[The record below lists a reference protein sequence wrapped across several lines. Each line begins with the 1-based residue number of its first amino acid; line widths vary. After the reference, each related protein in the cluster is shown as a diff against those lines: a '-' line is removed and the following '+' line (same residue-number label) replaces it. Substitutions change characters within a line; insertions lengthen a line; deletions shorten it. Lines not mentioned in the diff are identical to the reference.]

1 MSTLRVNSITNVGGN
16 GPVYEPGNVVQFV
29 DYRYPSTAD
38 NYTTISGGTAF
49 QTPISVTII
58 PKFANSKLVIHAE
71 AQTRTIAGFGTTLAV
86 KRDGNY
92 INGSVNYNSLNFFYK
107 GDSVN
112 HHMQMFGNT
121 SVIAG
126 STSATTFTVWITP
139 YSDTGEW
146 NTGWG
151 NNYIQVWEIAQ

>member
-1 MSTLRVNSITNVGGN
+1 MSQLKVNSITNVSGGSAI
-16 GPVYEPGNVVQFV
+16 YLPGSVVQFV
-29 DYRYPSTAD
+29 DYKYPSVSD
-38 NYTTISGGTAF
+38 SYTTISGGTAY
-49 QTPISVTII
+49 QTPISVTIT
-58 PKFANSKLVIHAE
+58 PKFATSKLVIHAE
-71 AQTRTIAGFGTTLAV
+71 AQTRTVAGYGTTLGI
-86 KRDGNY
+86 KRDGTY
-92 INGSVNYNSLNFFYK
+92 INGSLNYNSLDFFYK

-112 HHMQMFGNT
+112 HHKQMIGNT